1 MARST
6 ASRNQARRTLEGSD
20 QLADGTQLEYTLRT
34 ADPAAYHLFLEDLD
48 RRLRSARVQVPA
60 SNSDRKL
67 SRYRSYG
74 SASGAEASTRTY
86 SLPSGEVEV
95 SIRASNP
102 GSHGYLRYHIEAAIA
117 YTRALDVQVRRAAGF
132 SGILLAIAG
141 LASLAGQ
148 PFLAAPA
155 VGAALAIGLPAGLNR
170 LAASGRPISVT
181 RWDVPDPR

>member
-1 MARST
+1 MDCSPART
-6 ASRNQARRTLEGSD
+6 QRARQTLEGSD
-20 QLADGTQLEYTLRT
+20 QLADGTELEYILRT
-34 ADPAAYHLFLEDLD
+34 ADPATYHLFTEDLR
-48 RRLRSARVQVPA
+48 RRLRSARVQVPG

-67 SRYRSYG
+67 SRYRSY
-74 SASGAEASTRTY
+74 SSTSDAEVSTRTY

-102 GSHGYLRYHIEAAIA
+102 GSHGYLRYHVEAAIA
-117 YTRALDVQVRRAAGF
+117 YTQALDVQVRRAAGV
-132 SGILLAIAG
+132 SAILLATAT

-155 VGAALAIGLPAGLNR
+155 IGAALAIGLPAGLNR
-170 LAASGRPISVT
+170 LAGCGRPISVT